1 MPNDKSVKPSYK
13 KEAVE
18 SPKQLRFLKLYN
30 DPKSKTFGNAAGSA
44 RAAGFGKNY
53 SRAITYKMP
62 GWLQEAKERRIK
74 MLVKAEKVLE
84 DTLTMNTKV
93 NIFSGAQIID
103 TRKDSGLEKIKQDS
117 AKFIAERVGKDY
129 YSTRSELTGKEGG
142 PVEIRK
148 LENELREWAN
158 K

>member
-1 MPNDKSVKPSYK
+1 MPKDKSVKPGYK
-13 KEAVE
+13 KQAVE
-18 SPKQLRFLKLYN
+18 SPKQLRFLEFYN

-62 GWLQEAKERRIK
+62 GWLQEARERRIK
-74 MLVKAEKVLE
+74 MLAKAEQVLE

-93 NIFSGAQIID
+93 KVFAGTAVID
-103 TRKDSGLEKIKQDS
+103 VKEDSGLRKIKQDS

-129 YSTRSELTGKEGG
+129 YSVRSELTGKEGG
-142 PVEIRK
+142 PVEIKK
-148 LENELREWAN
+148 LETELREWA
-158 K
+158 KK